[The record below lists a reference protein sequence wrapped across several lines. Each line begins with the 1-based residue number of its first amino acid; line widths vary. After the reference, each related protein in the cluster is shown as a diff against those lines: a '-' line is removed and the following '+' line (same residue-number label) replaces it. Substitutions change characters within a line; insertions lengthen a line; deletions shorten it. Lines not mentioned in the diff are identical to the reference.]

1 MAKLVTTIVLGLLLV
16 FEATAAQSGDATFK
30 LTNKAR
36 FSVMVKIF
44 ARNRNWQWPSN
55 TTHWDLK
62 DGAEHALRVA
72 CQNGEQVCYGAAYA
86 ANNSTYWGDGFKGD
100 KGCTDCCL
108 TCGNNVSHAWNL
120 INQPGTG
127 APLRPAGQ
135 AIDPGS
141 VGVPAD
147 D

>member
-1 MAKLVTTIVLGLLLV
+1 MSAEIPWSPRVSFDTRNREAAMAKLVTTIVLGLLLV

-44 ARNRNWQWPSN
+44 ARNRNCQWPSN

-72 CQNGEQVCYGAAYA
+72 CQNGEQV
-86 ANNSTYWGDGFKGD
+86 
-100 KGCTDCCL
+100 
-108 TCGNNVSHAWNL
+108 
-120 INQPGTG
+120 
-127 APLRPAGQ
+127 
-135 AIDPGS
+135 
-141 VGVPAD
+141 
-147 D
+147 